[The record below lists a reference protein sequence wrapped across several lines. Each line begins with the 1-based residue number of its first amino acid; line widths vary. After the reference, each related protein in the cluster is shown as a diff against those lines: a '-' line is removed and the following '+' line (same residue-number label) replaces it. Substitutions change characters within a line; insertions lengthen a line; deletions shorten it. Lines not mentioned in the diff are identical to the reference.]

1 MSTAW
6 SVPMKI
12 DPTLDGGNKRYRL
25 RGEVDLPAR
34 LPMAG
39 GAGEATCAA
48 CHVSSFM
55 VVVHSRRSRRGQ
67 EPLESAVDF
76 VAVGRKPVKGA
87 NVCTIADV
95 LVQFS
100 GPGVGSQMGRV
111 SENDRVSVDSAR
123 GQKLRSFNVPRESG
137 VERHLSRA
145 AAGLGAEIN
154 TAAKQA
160 RRSGIRTPAV
170 GLN

>member
-12 DPTLDGGNKRYRL
+12 DPPLAGGNKRYRL

-67 EPLESAVDF
+67 VPLESAVDF
-76 VAVGRKPVKGA
+76 VAVGRKPVKAA
-87 NVCTIADV
+87 NVMYLLQT
-95 LVQFS
+95 S
-100 GPGVGSQMGRV
+100 WYNSP
-111 SENDRVSVDSAR
+111 
-123 GQKLRSFNVPRESG
+123 VP
-137 VERHLSRA
+137 V
-145 AAGLGAEIN
+145 
-154 TAAKQA
+154 
-160 RRSGIRTPAV
+160 
-170 GLN
+170 